1 MFLIKNERI
10 NSQNVTSII
19 NNEIHM
25 GITMHIYQLHLGF
38 TSYIFFRF
46 CRMKDYFNTGMD
58 EPNLKTLLKSLKQI
72 FNEFRKSETPSQLTV
87 TTVHI
92 KYMVN
97 DNKII
102 SRIWINENWGNF
114 VNFSC
119 DFLRVCILQ
128 FYITW
133 FFSILYLRQFQTD
146 KKATVT

>member
-25 GITMHIYQLHLGF
+25 GVTMHIYQLRLGF
-38 TSYIFFRF
+38 TSYIFFKF
-46 CRMKDYFNTGMD
+46 CRMKDYFNIGMD

-72 FNEFRKSETPSQLTV
+72 FNEFRKSETSSQLTI

-97 DNKII
+97 DSIII

-114 VNFSC
+114 ITFSC
-119 DFLRVCILQ
+119 NFLCV
-128 FYITW
+128 YTT
-133 FFSILYLRQFQTD
+133 ILYYIIFQYYIYDNFKLT
-146 KKATVT
+146 KKQQ